1 MSNQMNRRTF
11 LGKAA
16 QTAAIGAALGHL
28 RLDAAGQSAS
38 MPASGPASQP
48 AIEWRNKQA
57 GMAYARLGRTNFMVS
72 RCVFAAGGV
81 HGPDDL
87 PLLELAVERGVNYL
101 DTGRWYPRSESAIS
115 EFVRRHREKCWIVSK
130 AAHIG
135 WPDMT
140 IKQGEDAKAAKLY
153 TTQLEESL
161 RTLKVDTI
169 DCYMV
174 QGVEHDW
181 IVTMD
186 SLYDAFSKARKA
198 GKVRYFG
205 LATHNNVPKVCEL
218 AAASGRYDVIMVSVN
233 PNSLKVLAPAIKAM
247 RDAGIGLVSM
257 KTSGPIVGD
266 PKVYDEQ
273 YDPVLAGL
281 KLSAYQRAYVYM
293 LNRGGI
299 DAFNSSTPNRT
310 ILEENLA
317 AAAVKLSQAE
327 LDLIERQTFADARGA
342 CHHCGHCNRACPNG
356 VRPADLLRCHT
367 YLHTYGD
374 RALADATYQA
384 TLAADCTSCGTCQV
398 ACPESIDLPAAIA
411 AVRLALA

>member
-1 MSNQMNRRTF
+1 MSGQMDRRTF
-11 LGKAA
+11 LGQAA
-16 QTAAIGAALGHL
+16 RTAAIGAALGHL
-28 RLDAAGQSAS
+28 RLDAADQPAS
-38 MPASGPASQP
+38 QPASGPASQP
-48 AIEWRNKQA
+48 AAEWRNKQP
-57 GMAYARLGRTNFMVS
+57 GMAYAKLGRTNFMVS

-81 HGPDDL
+81 RGPDDL

-101 DTGRWYPRSESAIS
+101 DTGRWYRSSESAIS

-140 IKQGEDAKAAKLY
+140 VKQGEDDKAAKLY
-153 TTQLEESL
+153 TTQLDESL

-218 AAASGRYDVIMVSVN
+218 AAASGRYDVIMVAAN
-233 PNSLKVLAPAIKAM
+233 PNSLKSLAPAIKAM